1 MSQQSQNVQTENT
14 EPMNETLFA
23 QLRTVPILSSL
34 KDEEILCLGGVQDI
48 RLEMGDILARQGDVA
63 HFFWILL
70 EGELR
75 LFQTVPDSH
84 EVTIATIPSGNAFG
98 ELPLLS
104 NIPNIASL
112 QATAP

>member
-1 MSQQSQNVQTENT
+1 
-14 EPMNETLFA
+14 MNEILFA

-48 RLEMGDILARQGDVA
+48 HLEAGDILTRQGDVA

-75 LFQTVPDSH
+75 IFHRAQSRISS
-84 EVTIATIPSGNAFG
+84 VTPR
-98 ELPLLS
+98 
-104 NIPNIASL
+104 
-112 QATAP
+112 